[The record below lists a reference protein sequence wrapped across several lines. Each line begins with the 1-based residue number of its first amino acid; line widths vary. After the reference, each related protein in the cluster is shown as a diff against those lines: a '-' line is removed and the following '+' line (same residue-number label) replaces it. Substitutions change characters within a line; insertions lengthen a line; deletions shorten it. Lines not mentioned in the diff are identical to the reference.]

1 MAVPQSATR
10 EGIPVIQRAV
20 AILWPSF
27 ITAGIATVILTTLLD
42 PHAMFAE
49 YDISRFGTYSICFLV
64 FWVFGIFTAMST
76 CFFLMPCSVFN
87 KCKTPKDTQSKQ
99 RYEP

>member
-1 MAVPQSATR
+1 MAVPQSATSK
-10 EGIPVIQRAV
+10 GIPVIQRMV

-27 ITAGIATVILTTLLD
+27 ITAGIATIILTTLLD
-42 PHAMFAE
+42 PQALFAE
-49 YDISRFGTYSICFLV
+49 YDISRFGGYSICFLV

-87 KCKTPKDTQSKQ
+87 KCKTPKDTQSKE